1 MRTHTNASDS
11 GETQLPGNRRVRKG
25 DPHMDAVGHLDEL
38 NAYLGLCLQ
47 RARVEVVEEVTAA
60 LTTVQADLLAAG
72 AVVAAAGSDPAATV
86 TLDNEAVRRIEQWIN
101 GADAQ
106 LPMLTTFILPTGTEL
121 ACRLHVAR
129 TFCRRTERTVVAAAD
144 AGVPVPPVVT
154 AYLNRLGDLLFVLAR
169 VANYSAG
176 GEDETWRP

>member
-47 RARVEVVEEVTAA
+47 RARVEVVEEVAA
-60 LTTVQADLLAAG
+60 AVAAVQADLLAAG
-72 AVVAAAGSDPAATV
+72 AVVAAAGSDASPAVA
-86 TLDNEAVRRIEQWIN
+86 LDNESIERIEQWIN
-101 GADAQ
+101 GTEAQ
-106 LPMLTTFILPTGTEL
+106 LPKLAAFILPTGTEL